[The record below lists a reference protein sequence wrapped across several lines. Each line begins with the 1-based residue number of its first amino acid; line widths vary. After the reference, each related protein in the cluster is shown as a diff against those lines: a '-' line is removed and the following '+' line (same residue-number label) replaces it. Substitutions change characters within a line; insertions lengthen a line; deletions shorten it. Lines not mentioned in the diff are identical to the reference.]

1 VPFTCDPESLFPNF
15 FHSHSLSAHSGPSQN
30 ISVPYTGF
38 LPSYDPSFSQ
48 YFNGLDEFEPQ
59 AILSNDGTSTRP
71 SGSDEIPLLREPV
84 IPDQLA
90 PVNEP
95 FRLDRIL
102 HQREQL
108 EQPLI
113 PLLPVGQLFPIPTHQ
128 SSRSQVRHPKL
139 STLQFHPYT
148 GASHSKL
155 RGFIASTQVGLS
167 LFVAQIVNY

>member
-15 FHSHSLSAHSGPSQN
+15 FRSHSLGAHSGPSQN

-38 LPSYDPSFSQ
+38 LPSYDPSFAE
-48 YFNGLDEFEPQ
+48 YFDGLDEFQPQ

-71 SGSDEIPLLREPV
+71 SESDEIPLLRQPV
-84 IPDQLA
+84 LLDQLA

-102 HQREQL
+102 QHREQ
-108 EQPLI
+108 QPLI
-113 PLLPVGQLFPIPTHQ
+113 PPLPISQPFPIPTHQ
-128 SSRSQVRHPKL
+128 SSRLQVRHPKL

-155 RGFIASTQVGLS
+155 RGFITSTKVGLS
-167 LFVAQIVNY
+167 LFVAQIVND